1 MYSPDGRKEWYLEEC
16 RKSIY
21 EESSVELLERI
32 FTSTELEEKA
42 FNKDVCDFTD
52 AEVVDLFKSYDSKSR
67 PRLKNT
73 SWYLSKYR
81 KWCYYKGLTQKI
93 DDAFDDRTIDNII
106 KEVIPDDMLLNSY
119 FTKKY
124 LIETIELDPDYIDRM
139 ILLCPYYGIKGDDL
153 EDIVNLKIENLDE
166 EAGRI
171 SLYSGLVLD
180 VDDYF
185 IETMKKASDTT
196 EYKQNT
202 AKTHVNHKQKIY
214 VKNGYIIT
222 RTSGFTGESYDNK
235 PISPKFITN
244 RLQKFKR
251 EFEAENISI
260 SSLYKNGLINYITEK
275 YKKQNISLKTALFYN
290 DGIYKYDKETEE
302 YIKAFGSKIT
312 VRMLRRELK
321 DVIDKL

>member
-73 SWYLSKYR
+73 AWYLSKYR
-81 KWCYYKGLTQKI
+81 QWCYDKGLTKKI

-106 KEVIPDDMLLNSY
+106 KEVIPDSMLLNSY

-124 LIETIELDPDYIDRM
+124 LIETVEVDPDYINRM

-153 EDIVNLKIENLDE
+153 EDIVNLKISDLDE
-166 EAGRI
+166 SAKKV
-171 SLYSGLVLD
+171 SLFSGLVIE

-185 IETMKKASDTT
+185 IETMKNASNTT
-196 EYKQNT
+196 EYKQNSVRN
-202 AKTHVNHKQKIY
+202 HLNHKQQIY
-214 VKNGYIIT
+214 VKSGYIIT
-222 RTSGFTGESYDNK
+222 RTSGFTGEAYDNK
-235 PISPKFITN
+235 PVVPKFITN
-244 RLQKFKR
+244 RLQKFKK
-251 EFEAENISI
+251 EFDAENISI

-275 YKKQNISLKTALFYN
+275 YKEQNISLKTALFYN

-312 VRMLRRELK
+312 VRMLRRQLK